1 MGVQLALVG
10 YVLTFLFGSGSSL
23 VVLITLGVMV
33 LTASWIALH
42 PVAAARPSLYSKA
55 LLTIGPGG
63 FFTLVVITQGVLT
76 EEPWHNA
83 TILIPL
89 GGMIFGASMNA
100 VRRSAERFQ
109 AEQLRGA
116 LHHDARRDAGRAH
129 SPGQYVVC
137 GRACLTPRHDDRPD
151 LVWSSTTHRGAVPNN
166 GDVYVVRFSRNIDSI
181 LPPFPKTAYPGH
193 TT

>member
-1 MGVQLALVG
+1 
-10 YVLTFLFGSGSSL
+10 
-23 VVLITLGVMV
+23 
-33 LTASWIALH
+33 
-42 PVAAARPSLYSKA
+42 
-55 LLTIGPGG
+55 
-63 FFTLVVITQGVLT
+63 
-76 EEPWHNA
+76 
-83 TILIPL
+83 
-89 GGMIFGASMNA
+89 MIFAASMDA
-100 VRRSAERFQ
+100 VRLSAERFQ
-109 AEQLRGA
+109 AEHLRGA

-137 GRACLTPRHDDRPD
+137 GRACLTPRHDDGPA